1 MRTASEFGLP
11 ERGESH
17 KYPSRQRYR
26 CYRHCLNIVRSRS
39 RTGGGVIEIDAM
51 IRVNWCGKGSDLG
64 TYDRILIPSIN
75 VGSDDT
81 HRSKDS

>member
-1 MRTASEFGLP
+1 M
-11 ERGESH
+11 
-17 KYPSRQRYR
+17 
-26 CYRHCLNIVRSRS
+26 
-39 RTGGGVIEIDAM
+39 IEIDAM